1 MNVASTGAAQIVVEH
16 KCVEGLTLLGEAL
29 R

>member
-1 MNVASTGAAQIVVEH
+1 MNVASTGAERIIFEH

>member
-1 MNVASTGAAQIVVEH
+1 MNIASTGAEQIIFEH
-16 KCVEGLTLLGEAL
+16 KRAEGLTLLGEAL